1 MRTEVHNRIAAQ
13 LGRHLER
20 GLCHFHAAKIRF
32 WLLRGP
38 QCQAHRTAKRDPQF
52 RGARCQLT
60 CMRKPDG
67 GWYRVCWKHGAKGA
81 VLGKNNRARWTAAQ
95 REGRAAARAELS
107 DHLMAVAKRPK
118 PVVWPSSP
126 PALKRNLEDVFRE
139 GRTRKPK
146 GWTPY

>member
-1 MRTEVHNRIAAQ
+1 M
-13 LGRHLER
+13 
-20 GLCHFHAAKIRF
+20 
-32 WLLRGP
+32 
-38 QCQAHRTAKRDPQF
+38 
-52 RGARCQLT
+52 
-60 CMRKPDG
+60 PDG